1 VSFADAGVKVIEG
14 VSAGLYSCGT
24 SIMATSQA
32 LVPVDTG
39 TLKRS
44 GHVEEPVVTEHSVS
58 VTLGYGYGEMTN
70 PVTGERAIGYAK
82 WVEIRDELKHKPP
95 TQAHYLGEA
104 ARAHAP
110 ELPAFIEEGVR
121 AKLAGEF

>member
-1 VSFADAGVKVIEG
+1 MSFEHVGAKVIEG

-44 GHVEEPVVTEHSVS
+44 GEVEQPIVDGHSVS
-58 VTLGYGYGEMTN
+58 VTLGFGYGQTEN
-70 PVTGERAIGYAK
+70 PKTGEMVTGYAK
-82 WVEIRDELKHKPP
+82 WVELRDDAMHKPP
-95 TQAHYLGEA
+95 TQAHFLRDA
-104 ARAHAP
+104 AQAFAP

-121 AKLAGEF
+121 MKLEGA

>member
-1 VSFADAGVKVIEG
+1 MSFTDAGRKVIEG

-44 GHVEEPVVTEHSVS
+44 GQVEIPVVNEHSIS
-58 VTLGYGYGEMTN
+58 VTLGYGYGQTIN
-70 PVTGERAIGYAK
+70 PKTGEEAVGYAK
-82 WVEIRDELKHKPP
+82 WVEVRDDLTHKPP

-121 AKLAGEF
+121 MKLGGG